1 MDLNVSTALV
11 TGGTSGIGRAVA
23 EQLASLGMHVI
34 VAGRNTEKGR
44 KTVNNIHELGGK
56 ANFVQVNLEDESGA
70 STLAKDAIELSSNGY
85 IDILINNAAIYPAGL
100 THHMEQKDFERV
112 YTLNVKAPYF
122 LVAELAPLMA
132 KNGQGAIVNVS
143 SIAAEYG
150 IPGVSLYGSSKVALN
165 YLTKVWTAE
174 YGPSGVRVNT
184 ISPGP
189 TYTEGTELVIEGI
202 VQMAA
207 GAPARKPA
215 SAEEIASAIS
225 FLATESS
232 SFVYGAKLIVDGG
245 VTAI

>member
-1 MDLNVSTALV
+1 MNTNVSTALI

-23 EQLASLGMHVI
+23 EQLASLGIQVI
-34 VAGRNTEKGR
+34 VAGRNEEKG
-44 KTVNNIHELGGK
+44 KQTVDNIHESGGK
-56 ANFVQVNLEDESGA
+56 AYFVQVDLEDTSSA
-70 STLAKDAIELSSNGY
+70 SILANHATQISNGH
-85 IDILINNAAIYPAGL
+85 IDILINNAAIYPVGL
-100 THHMEQKDFERV
+100 THNMEPKDFERV
-112 YTLNVKAPYF
+112 YTLNVKTPYF

-132 KNGQGAIVNVS
+132 KKGQGAIVNVS

-150 IPGVSLYGSSKVALN
+150 IPGVSLYGSSKAAIN

-184 ISPGP
+184 VSPGP
-189 TYTEGTELVIEGI
+189 TYTEGTELVSEGI
-202 VQMAA
+202 VKMASQS
-207 GAPARKPA
+207 PARKPA

-225 FLATESS
+225 FLATKSS